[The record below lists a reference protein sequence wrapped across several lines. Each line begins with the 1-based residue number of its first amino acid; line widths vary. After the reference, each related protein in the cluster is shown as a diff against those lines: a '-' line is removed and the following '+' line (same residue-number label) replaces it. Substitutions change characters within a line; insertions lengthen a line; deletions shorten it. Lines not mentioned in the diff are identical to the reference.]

1 MDRERRVPLFVWCV
15 GDKPVRPIELY
26 RFVQDGV
33 VNTFTSADEDVVYLA
48 ETYSAI
54 AIGRSKIES
63 KNELSKANIDVS
75 LGINNTVARGW
86 MNAESE
92 LPLVLTV
99 FQQNELGTNVIWK
112 GRHAATKPRVSDIVF
127 SFESIFTS
135 LRRPGLRARVQRN
148 CRHALYRRGCGLDMA
163 DFAEV
168 REATAVSA
176 NGLVVTIPTAAA
188 DPAGDYFTGILEATD
203 GTMRFIT
210 SHSGASITLSRAI
223 GSLVTALGSGPVN
236 VTLYPGCDRSRGRC
250 SARFGNLARNGAFPF
265 IPIRNPFDGSS
276 IV

>member
-1 MDRERRVPLFVWCV
+1 
-15 GDKPVRPIELY
+15 VRPVELF
-26 RFVQDGV
+26 RFVQDGT

-75 LGINNTVARGW
+75 LGINNSVARGW
-86 MNAESE
+86 MNAQSE
-92 LPLVLTV
+92 LPLVLTI

-112 GRHAATKPRVSDIVF
+112 GRHASTKPRTADIAF
-127 SFESIFTS
+127 TFESIFTS
-135 LRRPGLRARVQRN
+135 LRRPGLRARFQRN
-148 CRHALYRRGCGLDMA
+148 CRHALYRRGCGLA
-163 DFAEV
+163 KATFAEV

-176 NGLVVTIPTAAA
+176 DGLVVTIPTAVA
-188 DPAGDYFTGILEATD
+188 DPAGDYFTGMLEAAD
-203 GTMRFIT
+203 GTLRFIT
-210 SHSGASITLSRAI
+210 VHAGASITLARPIA
-223 GSLVTALGSGPVN
+223 SLVTALGSGPVN
-236 VTLYPGCDRSRGRC
+236 VTLYPGCDRSRARCAGRF
-250 SARFGNLARNGAFPF
+250 SNLANNGSFPF